1 MLPSGLINAG
11 ATFQRLVHQV
21 LNGLRNFAKAY
32 VNNIGEF
39 SNTWTDHKKYFKIVP
54 SKLKEA
60 GLTIKA
66 SKCKIGSARVP
77 YLGHWVGEGQISP
90 DPW

>member
-1 MLPSGLINAG
+1 MLPFGLINAG

-21 LNGLRNFAKAY
+21 LNGLQNFAKVD
-32 VNNIGEF
+32 VNNVGVF
-39 SNTWTDHKKYFKIVP
+39 SNTWTDHKKCFKIVS

-60 GLTIKA
+60 GLTINA
-66 SKCKIGSARVP
+66 SKCKIGSVRVP
-77 YLGHWVGEGQISP
+77 YWEHWVGEGQISP